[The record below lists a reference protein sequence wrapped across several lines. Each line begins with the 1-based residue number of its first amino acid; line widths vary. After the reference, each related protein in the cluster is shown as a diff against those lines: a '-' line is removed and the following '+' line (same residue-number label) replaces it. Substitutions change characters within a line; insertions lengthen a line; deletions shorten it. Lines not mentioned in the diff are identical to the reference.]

1 MKTVFH
7 SASSRGHNDLGW
19 LTANHSFS
27 FGQYYNPDK
36 VHFGALRVLNDDI
49 IVPGKGFGQ
58 HPHDNMEI
66 ITIPLKGKL
75 EHRDTLGTHSVIE
88 SGEVQVM
95 SAGNGIQH
103 SEFNA
108 DTNEPINLLQIW
120 VMPEKRNI
128 TPRYDQRRF
137 DKADRINKLQ
147 VVVSPDEHE
156 GLWVNQQTWF
166 SIGNPQKDVSLSY
179 TLRGK
184 AHGVYVFVI
193 EGTVKIGDQTLGKRD
208 ALGISET
215 TNFSFTALEDAEV
228 LLLEVP
234 MQF

>member
-1 MKTVFH
+1 MKTVYH
-7 SASSRGHNDLGW
+7 SANSRGHKDLGW
-19 LTANHSFS
+19 LKANHSFS
-27 FGQYYNPDK
+27 FSDYYDPEK

-49 IVPGKGFGQ
+49 VAPGKGFGQ

-66 ITIPLKGKL
+66 VTIPLTGKL

-95 SAGNGIQH
+95 SAGSGIQH

-108 DTNEPINLLQIW
+108 DQHSPINLLQIW
-120 VMPEKRNI
+120 VMPEIRNI

-137 DKADRINKLQ
+137 DRADRINKLQ
-147 VVVSPDEHE
+147 VVVNPHENE

-166 SIGNPQKDVSLSY
+166 SIGNPQKDVSLTYS
-179 TLRGK
+179 LNGK
-184 AHGVYVFVI
+184 VHGVYVFVI
-193 EGTVKIGDQTLGKRD
+193 EGSIKIGDQTLGKRD
-208 ALGISET
+208 ALGITET
-215 TNFSFTALEDAEV
+215 KDFSFTALEDSEV